1 MNTTNYEKPK
11 MKFVSLR
18 NKKEVANRCWS
29 GSNNT
34 TTWYYDTQGPGYVS
48 FQIGGGE
55 CKLNLSNVKY
65 YENNESQG
73 QDINQTHEKYNE
85 LNNTLRN
92 YHGGTGESFHGEG
105 VDFIPDKPNP
115 EWS

>member
-18 NKKEVANRCWS
+18 NKKEVAYRCWR
-29 GSNNT
+29 GHGNRD
-34 TTWYYDTQGPGYVS
+34 TWYYDTQGPGYVS

-55 CKLNLSNVKY
+55 CALNLSNVNY
-65 YENNESQG
+65 YEHRDAPAEK
-73 QDINQTHEKYNE
+73 INPDNEKYEE
-85 LNNTLRN
+85 LHNALLKS
-92 YHGGTGESFHGEG
+92 GGAEGNPFKGEG
-105 VDFIPDKPNP
+105 VNFFPDPNP